1 MSRRRRGV
9 DAVVEAILEGA
20 PVPRA
25 DLAPADADV
34 IRAAIDLRTARP
46 GADAPSE
53 DFLTR
58 LRREVNDTVSGG
70 DVPVERRWSRR
81 SLLAGAAAAVAGAGA
96 AGAVL
101 DHALND
107 PSPALPTAAAPGE
120 SVVPN
125 DGEWVQVASAA
136 DLESGGP
143 HRFSTA
149 NAVGFVT
156 SHDGALTAVSGVCTH
171 VGCFLKA
178 NAPAGRLDCPCH
190 RTSFGTDGQ
199 VLFSQLS
206 RHPAPLP
213 TYSVRS
219 RPDGGVEVFV
229 PTDT

>member
-1 MSRRRRGV
+1 V
-9 DAVVEAILEGA
+9 
-20 PVPRA
+20 
-25 DLAPADADV
+25 
-34 IRAAIDLRTARP
+34 RAAIDLRAARP

-53 DFLTR
+53 EFLAK
-58 LRREVNDTVSGG
+58 LRREVSDTASGE
-70 DVPVERRWSRR
+70 DVPVGRGLPRRA
-81 SLLAGAAAAVAGAGA
+81 LLAGAAAVAAAGA

-107 PSPALPTAAAPGE
+107 PAPGSPGAAPPGT

-125 DGEWVQVASAA
+125 DGAWVRVASSA
-136 DLESGGP
+136 DLAAGDP
-143 HRFSTA
+143 HRFETA

-156 SHDGALTAVSGVCTH
+156 SREGDLRAVSGVCTH

-190 RTSFGTDGQ
+190 RTSFATDGQ

-206 RHPAPLP
+206 QHPAPLP

-219 RPDGGVEVFV
+219 REDGAVEVFV